1 MSVSDQIIVVT
12 GAASGMG
19 RLASQRYAKAGKTV
33 VGLDLNLDGLKE
45 TAKGFDTMH
54 VFSVDITQWKDVE
67 SLFARIENE
76 IGPVERLVNCAGIMP
91 LGTLSSQQVGLID
104 KIMQVNYGGT
114 VNSNK
119 AVLPFMEKRGRG
131 EIINFASIAGWGP
144 AISFGAYNAAKFAV
158 VAWSEVLHHEN
169 TYTGIKVT
177 CVCPPPVNTPL
188 LRNAINVPKVL
199 KSAPAVEPDFI
210 IDAMEKAISNNSV
223 FCFPGFK
230 TKFAYFGRR
239 MFPSLFWTM
248 IVKIEGKDFGK
259 YLNKQP

>member
-1 MSVSDQIIVVT
+1 MSFSGEVVVVT

-33 VGLDLNLDGLKE
+33 VGLDLNAEGLQE
-45 TAKGFDTMH
+45 TAQGFDNLKT
-54 VFSVDITQWKDVE
+54 FQVDITSWEDVNNVVNM
-67 SLFARIENE
+67 IENE
-76 IGPVERLVNCAGIMP
+76 IGPIDRLVNCAGIMP
-91 LGTLSSQQVGLID
+91 LGTLSSQSVSLID
-104 KIMQVNYGGT
+104 KIMQVNYNGT

-119 AVLPFMEKRGRG
+119 AVLPHMEKRGKG

-169 TYTGIKVT
+169 TYSGIKVT

-199 KSAPAVEPDFI
+199 KSSPAVEPDFI
-210 IDAMEKAISNNSV
+210 IDAMEKAIAKNQLH
-223 FCFPGFK
+223 CFPGFR
-230 TKFAYFGRR
+230 TRLAYIARR
-239 MFPSLFWTM
+239 LMPNFVWKM
-248 IVKIEGKDFGK
+248 VVMIEGRDFPK
-259 YLNKQP
+259 HLSQQP